1 MKRCALF
8 LYVIVGLLCA
18 VSTAQ
23 AADVQNPMIVYRN
36 DGQFN
41 AFSANDVDSITF
53 SNISVD
59 SVACSSVVT
68 QIFWSGGVP
77 FPVPVEVTD
86 SVAFTAP
93 ANRLQPGVTELS
105 GELMA
110 HLLRCED
117 DYNLIFDT
125 SLPQNLIP
133 RSGDRLVTLDMT
145 DKLPIGFIGEV
156 NTVESTPDHIL
167 VACDEIG
174 LSDVYETFFGSFGG
188 NISNNGKDETTVD
201 SEDEMSPMTANRA
214 ISTTY
219 DRTLNLPTFYRE
231 YPFKSSWD
239 VAEALEIGSESK
251 FSFSVSPKLR
261 IRSFI
266 LVESPFKMSSST
278 MVVADFTVN
287 EKFAQSF
294 SGSMEKRFPLIK
306 NSAPIAAAPALKLFV
321 DLGLALKMDG
331 EFGVDASLTQQF
343 RVVGH
348 ASVSNGN
355 SDDNISP
362 SLDFKWINAS
372 VDEVKAAGKASF
384 SVGTYGQIGVAAL
397 CKDLA
402 NINVDIDA
410 GWRFSINAET
420 DVRDI
425 VDSYKST
432 AFYESMSRHDAF
444 KVDYYRDITLN
455 AEASKGNLKK
465 HVNLHNLIIP
475 LLQKSILPRFTN
487 VSASRREDKT
497 TVDATAKYSP
507 GLIPATP
514 GFTAIEIKEDTT
526 LSDNWDSAI
535 DAEISGNNL
544 SATLYD
550 VDLNKKY
557 DVYTTLKAFGL
568 DILGGKSNFNAGEF
582 VPTNIIGSASV
593 GDNVEIRGYV
603 TGICDRGFILT
614 DNSGSIYCYKYQFDV
629 SSVRIGT
636 QITLKGIISS
646 YNRGLQINNLNR
658 DDCEWD
664 IEGFDYYTYPAPSYQ
679 TPSMLRGIVW
689 GTSLFLPKYIC
700 FEGRID
706 KDGNY
711 WNIDIGCEDAIGS
724 VYGFDPT
731 KFDLQHGKTYT
742 FEGYL
747 IGANYSSSQP
757 RYFNVIVTDIH

>member
-1 MKRCALF
+1 M
-8 LYVIVGLLCA
+8 VSLLCA
-18 VSTAQ
+18 VATVQ

-41 AFSANDVDSITF
+41 AFSTNDVDSITF

-77 FPVPVEVTD
+77 FAVPVEATD

-93 ANRLQPGVTELS
+93 ANRLQSGVTELS
-105 GELMA
+105 GELLS

-125 SLPQNLIP
+125 SLPKNLIP
-133 RSGDRLVTLDMT
+133 RTGDRLVTLDMT
-145 DKLPIGFIGEV
+145 EKLPIGFIGEV
-156 NTVESTPDHIL
+156 NAVDSTPDHIR
-167 VACDEIG
+167 VNCDEIG
-174 LSDVYETFFGSFGG
+174 LSDVYETFFGSFNG
-188 NISNNGKDETTVD
+188 NISNNGKDETSVD
-201 SEDEMSPMTANRA
+201 SEEDLSPMTVNRA

-239 VAEALEIGSESK
+239 VAEVLEIGSEGK

-294 SGSMEKRFPLIK
+294 SGSIEKRFPLIK
-306 NSAPIAAAPALKLFV
+306 KNVPIAAASALKLFV
-321 DLGLALKMDG
+321 DLGLALKVDG
-331 EFGVDASLTQQF
+331 EFGADVSLTQQF

-362 SLDFKWINAS
+362 SLDFKWIDAS
-372 VDEVKAAGKASF
+372 VDEVKAAGKASL

-402 NINVDIDA
+402 NINVDVDA

-425 VDSYKST
+425 VDSHKST

-444 KVDYYRDITLN
+444 KIDYYRDITLN
-455 AEASKGNLKK
+455 ASAFADKLNKSID
-465 HVNLHNLIIP
+465 LHNLTIP
-475 LLQKSILPRFTN
+475 LIQKPLLPRFSN
-487 VSASRREDKT
+487 VTAARREDKT
-497 TVDATAKYSP
+497 TVDATAKYTP

-514 GFTAIEIKEDTT
+514 GFTAIEIKEDNT
-526 LSDNWDSAI
+526 LSDNWDSATN
-535 DAEISGNNL
+535 AEISGNNL

-550 VDLNKKY
+550 VDINKKY
-557 DVYTTLKAFGL
+557 DVYNTLKAFGL

-582 VPTNIIGSASV
+582 VSTNIIGSASV

-603 TGICDRGFILT
+603 TGICDKGFILT
-614 DNSGSIYCYKYQFDV
+614 DCSGSIYCYQGNLFDKE
-629 SSVRIGT
+629 SVKIGS
-636 QITLKGIISS
+636 QISLKGCISH
-646 YNRGLQINNLNR
+646 YNRGLQINNY
-658 DDCEWD
+658 DYDCEWY

-679 TPSMLRGIVW
+679 TPSMLRSIVS
-689 GTSLFLPKYIC
+689 GTSYFRPKYIR

-706 KDGNY
+706 KDGYY
-711 WNIDIGCEDAIGS
+711 WNIDIGCEDAIGTI
-724 VYGFDPT
+724 YFDPT

-747 IGANYSSSQP
+747 IGVSYSGGEP
-757 RYFNVIVTDIH
+757 KFFNVIVTDIY